1 MSRVRLFPWGIV
13 LPVLVAVL
21 TVGTLIHMAAAG
33 VTQRPLGPLPASFNA
48 ETTRV
53 HVTATYLSAID
64 TTSHGGSANLDLVAN
79 QSAKTNIILLKP
91 TTSTLNRALPVF
103 SSHLRGV
110 FSKAGMGTSG
120 SDLNEDQTL
129 AGVRMLA
136 TWDSTATVNKR
147 IASGARWALS
157 GALGLMP
164 NRDATETE
172 AWADTSYAG
181 ASGFDRTQWP
191 FAWAWTSALAVGDTL
206 VLDTT
211 IPMQEWLSDRW
222 AEQGIAIVNPDT
234 TELNSLTRLTRSSLV
249 WEVVQVASTP
259 DTVTVGTPSVV
270 VTRYGQA
277 IPEGVRVRQ

>member
-1 MSRVRLFPWGIV
+1 
-13 LPVLVAVL
+13 
-21 TVGTLIHMAAAG
+21 
-33 VTQRPLGPLPASFNA
+33 LPASFNA

-172 AWADTSYAG
+172 AWADTSEWIRQ
-181 ASGFDRTQWP
+181 D
-191 FAWAWTSALAVGDTL
+191 AV
-206 VLDTT
+206 
-211 IPMQEWLSDRW
+211 
-222 AEQGIAIVNPDT
+222 A
-234 TELNSLTRLTRSSLV
+234 
-249 WEVVQVASTP
+249 
-259 DTVTVGTPSVV
+259 
-270 VTRYGQA
+270 
-277 IPEGVRVRQ
+277 VRVGVDFGAGRRRHARVGHDDTHAGVAVRPLG